1 MVLRVRGC
9 GMGVVVAGVAG
20 ARGWWV
26 LGCAVSVMMSANR
39 DTAVSVAAGAGDDG
53 DVCMWVGGC
62 RRRGGRRDR
71 VGGATLLG
79 GTRGWIVGMRVTE
92 LVVRRRMRL
101 RVGRRA
107 RCRRDRGRRFRLV
120 PSGMAPC
127 PTTDQLRRECGGA
140 GIVGC
145 TIMMQWPEHGW
156 CQGSGGSCMYAVW
169 TELDYLSTP
178 PRPATFTILRVEF
191 PAEQIHAMLHLKVE
205 RYWTAIHRLLTRLPW
220 HRQRRAPLA
229 NRITCR
235 CCRLAKHRQ
244 SLRRAARS

>member
-1 MVLRVRGC
+1 MYVGGWVPEAWRKEGQSGWGDAVG
-9 GMGVVVAGVAG
+9 GNAGVDSGDASNGVGGETEDAAEGGAQGEVPAG
-20 ARGWWV
+20 SREAIPPGSFRHG
-26 LGCAVSVMMSANR
+26 AVP
-39 DTAVSVAAGAGDDG
+39 DDGSVAAGVWWRWYRRLYDHDAVAGA
-53 DVCMWVGGC
+53 W
-62 RRRGGRRDR
+62 
-71 VGGATLLG
+71 
-79 GTRGWIVGMRVTE
+79 
-92 LVVRRRMRL
+92 LV
-101 RVGRRA
+101 
-107 RCRRDRGRRFRLV
+107 
-120 PSGMAPC
+120 S
-127 PTTDQLRRECGGA
+127 
-140 GIVGC
+140 
-145 TIMMQWPEHGW
+145 
-156 CQGSGGSCMYAVW
+156 GSGGSCMYAVW